1 MVWRTPRTGSGG
13 VQDDSLGGHDQAL
26 VGAPAHP
33 REIVVTLRD
42 GARVTVRPIR
52 PQDAAALRAGFER
65 LSEQSRYRRF
75 LSPMQDLSGSML
87 RYLTEVD
94 HHDHE
99 ALIAVGAEGT
109 LVGVARSVRSHG
121 DPQVAEA
128 AVTVADDWQGHGLGT
143 ALLGLLADRA
153 RAEGIS
159 RFTAL
164 MLANNRE
171 AVELFEDLG
180 PIRIL
185 ERTSGTIE
193 LEITLPRRG
202 AGPHLREL
210 LRGSAS
216 GRYKVIATPTESL
229 DS

>member
-1 MVWRTPRTGSGG
+1 MKGCRDAMPAAHGLT
-13 VQDDSLGGHDQAL
+13 DAEDLDQAL
-26 VGAPAHP
+26 VGAPARP

-42 GARVTVRPIR
+42 GSRVTVRPIR
-52 PQDAAALRAGFER
+52 PQDAAPLRAGFER
-65 LSEQSRYRRF
+65 LSEESRYRRF
-75 LSPMQDLSGSML
+75 LSPMQELSGPML

-99 ALIAVGAEGT
+99 ALIAVGADGT
-109 LVGVARSVRSHG
+109 ILGVARSVRSRS

-128 AVTVADDWQGHGLGT
+128 AVTVADDWQGRGLGT
-143 ALLGLLADRA
+143 ALLGLLAEHA

-164 MLANNRE
+164 MLATNRNM
-171 AVELFEDLG
+171 LDLLDDLG
-180 PIRIL
+180 PVRLL
-185 ERTSGTIE
+185 ERASGTIE

-216 GRYKVIATPTESL
+216 GRYKVIATPPESL

>member
-1 MVWRTPRTGSGG
+1 MKGCRDAMPAAHGLT
-13 VQDDSLGGHDQAL
+13 DAEDLDEAL
-26 VGAPAHP
+26 VEAPARP

-42 GARVTVRPIR
+42 GSRVTVRPIR
-52 PQDAAALRAGFER
+52 PQDAAPLRAGFER
-65 LSEQSRYRRF
+65 LSEESRYRRF
-75 LSPMQDLSGSML
+75 LSPMQELSGPML

-99 ALIAVGAEGT
+99 ALIAVGADGT
-109 LVGVARSVRSHG
+109 ILGVARSVRSRS

-128 AVTVADDWQGHGLGT
+128 AVTVADDWQGRGLGT
-143 ALLGLLADRA
+143 ALLGLLAEHA

-164 MLANNRE
+164 MLATNRNM
-171 AVELFEDLG
+171 LDLLDDLG
-180 PIRIL
+180 PVRIL
-185 ERTSGTIE
+185 ERASGTIE
-193 LEITLPRRG
+193 LEIILPRRG

-216 GRYKVIATPTESL
+216 GRYKVIATPPESL

>member
-1 MVWRTPRTGSGG
+1 MTSSAG
-13 VQDDSLGGHDQAL
+13 VHDDSLGRHDQAL
-26 VGAPAHP
+26 VRAPAPPH
-33 REIVVTLRD
+33 EIAVTLRD
-42 GARVTVRPIR
+42 GSRVTVRPIS
-52 PQDAAALRAGFER
+52 PQDSAPLRAGFER
-65 LSEQSRYRRF
+65 LSEESRYRRF
-75 LSPMQDLSGSML
+75 LSPMQELSGPML

-99 ALIAVGAEGT
+99 ALVAVGADGT
-109 LVGVARSVRSHG
+109 IVGVARSVRSRS
-121 DPQVAEA
+121 DPQAAEA
-128 AVTVADDWQGHGLGT
+128 AVTVADDWQGRGLGT

-164 MLANNRE
+164 MLETNRE
-171 AVELFEDLG
+171 MLGLLEDLG
-180 PIRIL
+180 PVRIL
-185 ERTSGTIE
+185 ERASGTIE

-202 AGPHLREL
+202 PGAHLREL

-216 GRYKVIATPTESL
+216 GRYKVIATPPEGL

>member
-1 MVWRTPRTGSGG
+1 VTKGTQTSSED
-13 VQDDSLGGHDQAL
+13 VHEDSLGRRDDQTRVART
-26 VGAPAHP
+26 AHT
-33 REIVVTLRD
+33 REIAVTLRD
-42 GARVTVRPIR
+42 GSRVTVRPIR
-52 PQDAAALRAGFER
+52 PQDAESLRAGFER
-65 LSEQSRYRRF
+65 LSEESRYRRF
-75 LSPMQDLSGSML
+75 LSPMRELSGPML

-99 ALIAVGAEGT
+99 ALIAVGADGT
-109 LVGVARSVRSHG
+109 IVGVARSVRSRS

-128 AVTVADDWQGHGLGT
+128 AVTVADDWQGRGLGT

-164 MLANNRE
+164 LLATNRAMLD
-171 AVELFEDLG
+171 LLKDLG
-180 PIRIL
+180 PVRIL
-185 ERTSGTIE
+185 QLGSGTTE

-216 GRYKVIATPTESL
+216 GRYKLIAAPPESV